1 MPNNNIRKINIIKN
15 LSAQTGFSLNLS
27 KKLVNDLID
36 IVILNINKGYF
47 NLKNIGSFR
56 VIHKKARIGRD
67 PKTKEEFIISQ
78 RNSISFSLSKRI
90 SEHLNNHE

>member
-47 NLKNIGSFR
+47 NLKNIVSMFC
-56 VIHKKARIGRD
+56 V
-67 PKTKEEFIISQ
+67 
-78 RNSISFSLSKRI
+78 FSGIK
-90 SEHLNNHE
+90 